1 MPVTISIA
9 AGDGINQAAIRM
21 NMQIPD
27 TAAGG
32 VVVVQGVYVPSA
44 ITSSG
49 SPCNQQTPIT
59 FSGSQTQTYTSLQYW
74 LLELGIVQGGGGASA
89 AGTLTNKFGA
99 SLPTSDAGTATLFS
113 QLMPSG
119 SPVMSLQ
126 GGYTFPALACV
137 NPN

>member
-9 AGDGINQAAIRM
+9 GGDGINQAATRM
-21 NMQIPD
+21 NVQIPD

-32 VVVVQGVYVPSA
+32 VVLVQGVYVPAA
-44 ITSSG
+44 ITPSG

-74 LLELGIVQGGGGASA
+74 LLELGVVQGGGGASA

-99 SLPTSDAGTATLFS
+99 SLPTPDAGTAVLFS

-119 SPVMSLQ
+119 SPAMSMQ
-126 GGYTFPALACV
+126 GGYTFPALSNV
-137 NPN
+137 SPN